1 MQLRN
6 QRWPEILK
14 WTAVLIAAT
23 GLGLAPAPRRPL
35 VPALTRRQR
44 IRLALDRLT
53 WGPRP
58 GDIRRVEA
66 LGLQK
71 WIALEL
77 HPGRIRQN
85 PRLRRQLRLLTTL
98 RMSPRQLLRR
108 YPPPQFIKQMALG
121 RRPLPSDPAVRARVQ
136 VQIAR
141 LRRQIAQKNLS
152 PAAIQAARK
161 LRLLR
166 RGRRLRALLGSQF
179 AALTHAP
186 WPRRAAVYEQ
196 LPAPVR
202 RKVIA
207 LLPRGQ
213 ALQLALWLPLPQSRA
228 IEQLKAPMMVP
239 VTDLQQAKM
248 LRAIY
253 GTRQLQDVLTDFW
266 FNHFNVYLYKGAD
279 RYFTTQYAE
288 QVIRPHVLGHF
299 YTLLLATAKS
309 PAMLFYL
316 DNWRSVAPGAGARLA
331 AFRARMQAR
340 RRAHMARMGIMA
352 GFLPASRPAPRR
364 KVNPPGI
371 NENYGREL
379 MELHTLGVNG
389 GYTQRDVD
397 QVALCLTGWT
407 IRTPFRNPAFF
418 FAPRLHARRPKTVL
432 GRPIDAGGEQDG
444 IAVLKLLA
452 NNPATA
458 RHISY
463 ELAQRFVSDHPP
475 HALVDRMVA
484 VWLRS
489 HGDLR
494 QVMAAMIAAPQFWSP
509 RYAGDKFKAPLQMV
523 ASAVRAVQARVYN
536 PEHLVQVVAQ
546 MGEPL
551 YLDLTPNGYSTRNP
565 DWISSTGLV
574 DRMNFALALGAGW
587 VPGLRMTMPVLP
599 SAAEASR
606 AAALIALAHVLEQP
620 APAPAVEK
628 NMLVSL
634 RRLPRPA
641 GAGWRSFASSRPLSG
656 FSPAQEKLSLG
667 LLLGAPGFQHY

>member
-1 MQLRN
+1 MQRRN
-6 QRWPEILK
+6 HRWTK
-14 WTAVLIAAT
+14 VSRWAAVWIAAA
-23 GLGLAPAPRRPL
+23 GLGLAPAPRRSS

-66 LGLQK
+66 LGLRK
-71 WIALEL
+71 WITLEL

-85 PRLRRQLRLLTTL
+85 PRLLRQLRYLTTL
-98 RMSPRQLLRR
+98 RMTPRQLLRR

-121 RRPLPSDPAVRARVQ
+121 RRPLPTDPAVRARVQ

-141 LRRQIAQKNLS
+141 LRRQMAQKNLS
-152 PAAIQAARK
+152 PEAMQAARK
-161 LRLLR
+161 LRMSR
-166 RGRRLRALLGSQF
+166 RKRRLRALLGPQF

-186 WPRRAAVYEQ
+186 WPRRAAAYQQ
-196 LPAPVR
+196 LSAPVQQ
-202 RKVIA
+202 KVIA

-213 ALQLALWLPLPQSRA
+213 ALQLALWLPLPQARA
-228 IEQLKAPMMVP
+228 IEQIQAPMMVP

-248 LRAIY
+248 LRAIES
-253 GTRQLQDVLTDFW
+253 TRQLQDVLTDFW
-266 FNHFNVYLYKGAD
+266 FNHFNVYFYKGAD

-288 QVIRPHVLGHF
+288 QVIRPYVLGHF
-299 YTLLLATAKS
+299 YHLLLATAQS

-331 AFRARMQAR
+331 AYRARMQAR
-340 RRAHMARMGIMA
+340 RRARMARMG
-352 GFLPASRPAPRR
+352 FLPATRRAPQR

-407 IRTPFRNPAFF
+407 IRMPFRKPAFF
-418 FAPRLHARRPKTVL
+418 FAPRLHSQRPKTVL
-432 GRPIDAGGEQDG
+432 GRRIDAGGKQDG

-452 NNPATA
+452 NSPATA
-458 RHISY
+458 RHISD

-475 HALVDRMVA
+475 QALVNRMVA

-494 QVMAAMIAAPQFWSP
+494 QVMAAMIASPQFWSP

-523 ASAVRAVQARVYN
+523 ASAARAVHARVYN

-551 YLDLTPNGYSTRNP
+551 YLDLTPNGYSNRNP

-574 DRMNFALALGAGW
+574 DRMNFSLALGAGW
-587 VPGLRMTMPVLP
+587 VPGMRISMPALP
-599 SAAEASR
+599 AAAASSR
-606 AAALIALAHVLEQP
+606 TDALIALAHAIGQP

-628 NMLVSL
+628 TMLANL
-634 RRLPRPA
+634 RRLPHPA
-641 GAGWRSFASSRPLSG
+641 AGGWRSFGATSAQAGL
-656 FSPAQEKLSLG
+656 SPAQEKLALG

>member
-1 MQLRN
+1 MQTRN
-6 QRWPEILK
+6 QHWPGIFKL
-14 WTAVLIAAT
+14 TAVWVAAA
-23 GLGLAPAPRRPL
+23 GLGLAPAPRRAM
-35 VPALTRRQR
+35 VPALSRRQR

-66 LGLQK
+66 LGLRQ
-71 WIALEL
+71 WIDLEL
-77 HPGRIRQN
+77 HPHRIRQN
-85 PRLRRQLRLLTTL
+85 PRLKRQLRVLTTL

-121 RRPLPSDPAVRARVQ
+121 RRPLPFDPAVRARVQ
-136 VQIAR
+136 IQIAR
-141 LRRQIAQKNLS
+141 LRRQMAEKNLS
-152 PAAIQAARK
+152 PSAIQAARK
-161 LRLLR
+161 LRQR
-166 RGRRLRALLGSQF
+166 RRRRKLRALLGPQF
-179 AALTHAP
+179 TALTHAP
-186 WPRRAAVYEQ
+186 WPRRAAAYEQ
-196 LPAPVR
+196 LSAANQ

-207 LLPRGQ
+207 RLPRGQ
-213 ALQLALWLPLPQSRA
+213 ALQLALWLPLPQARA
-228 IEQLKAPMMVP
+228 IEQSKAPMMVP

-248 LRAIY
+248 LRAIES
-253 GTRQLQDVLTDFW
+253 TRQLQDVLTDFW

-288 QVIRPHVLGHF
+288 RVIRPHVLGHF

-340 RRAHMARMGIMA
+340 RRARLARLDMMA
-352 GFLPASRPAPRR
+352 GFAPAARRAPRR
-364 KVNPPGI
+364 KINPPGI

-418 FAPRLHARRPKTVL
+418 FAPRLHAQRTETVL
-432 GRPIDAGGEQDG
+432 GQPIDAHGEQAG

-452 NNPATA
+452 YSPATA

-475 HALVDRMVA
+475 QALVNQMVA

-494 QVMAAMIAAPQFWSP
+494 QVMAAMIASPQFWSP
-509 RYAGDKFKAPLQMV
+509 RYAGDKFKAPLQMT

-551 YLDLTPNGYSTRNP
+551 YLDLPPNGYSNRNP
-565 DWISSTGLV
+565 DWVSSTGLV

-587 VPGLRMTMPVLP
+587 APGLRVTLP
-599 SAAEASR
+599 ALPDPAGTSR
-606 AAALIALAHVLEQP
+606 AATLISLAHAMEQP
-620 APAPAVEK
+620 APAPAVEQT
-628 NMLVSL
+628 MLASM
-634 RRLPRPA
+634 RRLPHPA
-641 GAGWRSFASSRPLSG
+641 AAEWRSFSSSPTPAGL
-656 FSPAQEKLSLG
+656 SPAQEKLALG